1 MKHFIR
7 YFKFFLVK
15 SIILIQWFNNRVLK
29 KEFSKDRLE
38 ILKHKLNFYSYN
50 LKKRKALNVNK
61 EYTFGINFKEKIF
74 RIDINKITGFDGYYI
89 YNGSAPLLKSAK
101 EIIQN
106 PSLKVNKS
114 YLYKFY
120 NDFQPKNYGELYKL
134 NFKNSLYEVPSFLEF
149 KPWINSFLD
158 TKIKKGLFG
167 PGDLNEIEHRLI
179 RMKNIFKNIDKLGY
193 LPSEKD
199 IIKGYILI
207 SNDDY
212 RFLIT
217 SGHHRVAVLKA
228 INSINEDYYKKIIVA
243 FEEKRSSLKIV
254 DQKDVDKWPAVINNL
269 CSKEEALELFKKFF
283 ST

>member
-120 NDFQPKNYGELYKL
+120 NDF
-134 NFKNSLYEVPSFLEF
+134 
-149 KPWINSFLD
+149 
-158 TKIKKGLFG
+158 
-167 PGDLNEIEHRLI
+167 
-179 RMKNIFKNIDKLGY
+179 
-193 LPSEKD
+193 
-199 IIKGYILI
+199 
-207 SNDDY
+207 
-212 RFLIT
+212 
-217 SGHHRVAVLKA
+217 
-228 INSINEDYYKKIIVA
+228 
-243 FEEKRSSLKIV
+243 
-254 DQKDVDKWPAVINNL
+254 
-269 CSKEEALELFKKFF
+269 
-283 ST
+283 